1 MKYIITE
8 SQFKLLVEK
17 NFVNQGEVDYIL
29 DKINRSG
36 YDSLDDTEK
45 YILNNPDKQIER
57 ANPEDSNCIDELTD
71 LLISLNLVDEEKVNR
86 YDDFIEIYEFAD
98 APDIEWFNG
107 ENFIRMYCMIDG
119 NNQLYMDFE
128 DDGEEDR
135 DEVYHY
141 LKEIWEPQLP
151 DTEINFDGGTLDEI

>member
-17 NFVNQGEVDYIL
+17 NFVNQEEVDYIL
-29 DKINRSG
+29 DKINKSG
-36 YDSLDDTEK
+36 YDSLDDVEK
-45 YILNNPDKQIER
+45 YILNNPDEPVVHG
-57 ANPEDSNCIDELTD
+57 NPEDSNCINELTD
-71 LLISLNLVDEEKVNR
+71 LLISHNLIDEEKINR
-86 YDDFIEIYEFAD
+86 HDDFIEIYEFAD

-107 ENFIRMYCMIDG
+107 ENFIRMYCMVDG
-119 NNQLYMDFE
+119 NNQAYMDFE

-135 DEVYHY
+135 DEVYHH

-151 DTEINFDGGTLDEI
+151 DTEFNFDDDTLDEF